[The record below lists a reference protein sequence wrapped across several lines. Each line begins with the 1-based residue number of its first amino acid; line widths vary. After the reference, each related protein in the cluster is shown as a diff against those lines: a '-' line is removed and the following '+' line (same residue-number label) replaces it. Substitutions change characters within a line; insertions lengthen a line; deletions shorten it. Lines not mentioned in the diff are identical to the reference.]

1 MITPFGFAQR
11 RTCLPMTKCV
21 SSTADEVVIVVTRC
35 FSRFDRLP
43 VITSLRVKFRSFTLR
58 ADQLSRPHVSLI
70 VSALKAVSSSHTP
83 FPPIFPLH
91 PRCALYA
98 RIPVLPSRGGSKGV
112 YHKTRGARIR
122 RGLRCVVR
130 VSRRDRGTEVGSCVP
145 ASRQQCR
152 CRRVHVA
159 TRPPPP
165 FVGRTTLVVSL
176 GLSRRIVAL
185 FSLPSLSSQFSK
197 HESLAKIG

>member
-1 MITPFGFAQR
+1 MFLSVRSAPCHHLFARQISLLHSSGR
-11 RTCLPMTKCV
+11 SAFPSSCFTYCQCAKSCL
-21 SSTADEVVIVVTRC
+21 
-35 FSRFDRLP
+35 
-43 VITSLRVKFRSFTLR
+43 VIT
-58 ADQLSRPHVSLI
+58 
-70 VSALKAVSSSHTP
+70 HTP

-185 FSLPSLSSQFSK
+185 FSLPSLSSQLSK